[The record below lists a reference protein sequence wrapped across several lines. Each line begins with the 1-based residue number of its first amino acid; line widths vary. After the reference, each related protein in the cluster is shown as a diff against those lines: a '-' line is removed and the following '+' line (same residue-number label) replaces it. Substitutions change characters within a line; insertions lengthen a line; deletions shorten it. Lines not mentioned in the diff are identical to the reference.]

1 MIEKLLIKNYLIIK
15 EAEIHFSEGLN
26 ILTGETGAGKSIILD
41 ALSLLLGERAD
52 HSKIKSGD
60 DKLIME
66 GQFNFTDN
74 KIVENLY
81 KEMFPEDEFNGYL
94 ILRREI
100 NTKGINRSFINDTP
114 VNISDMKKFGDV
126 VIDIHSQNEHQSL
139 LSKETHIG
147 ILDNYV
153 SDETIF
159 SEYEKGY
166 LDLRKSVSD
175 YKEFIS
181 KKEDLLSRK
190 KFLDHDLKEIN
201 NVNIQPGE
209 DEEIETELDRLE
221 NSEEIS
227 SSLSISL
234 EGLSENDFNA
244 LNIISAAVK
253 ELKKISDYDKNF
265 EKLIEDLESSYIL
278 IKETSS
284 SLLNYNNDLNFD
296 PVRIE
301 HLRSRLLA
309 INSLKRKHELDIPE
323 LLEKAENIQKDLTF
337 AENFDHEIDKLDKKI
352 SVMKSELFSLAEKIS
367 DKRIKRAKDLEKEIN
382 KLLKEVGLESAEF
395 KVDIKKNI
403 SDSENEFTV
412 KKGKENY
419 ELSQNGINNIE
430 FLIRTN
436 KGMELSP
443 LRKSASGGEISRIML
458 AIKTVLSENDNIGIL
473 VFDEIDA
480 GISGRI
486 AQKVGNTLKKLAV
499 SHQIICITH
508 LPQIAANSD
517 RHFNVSKSDEN
528 NETKAYIN
536 ILDENEKI
544 NEVAKLLSGEKITES
559 TINSAKELISGK

>member
-1 MIEKLLIKNYLIIK
+1 LR
-15 EAEIHFSEGLN
+15 HW
-26 ILTGETGAGKSIILD
+26 
-41 ALSLLLGERAD
+41 
-52 HSKIKSGD
+52 
-60 DKLIME
+60 
-66 GQFNFTDN
+66 
-74 KIVENLY
+74 
-81 KEMFPEDEFNGYL
+81 L
-94 ILRREI
+94 ILKAK
-100 NTKGINRSFINDTP
+100 T
-114 VNISDMKKFGDV
+114 
-126 VIDIHSQNEHQSL
+126 
-139 LSKETHIG
+139 
-147 ILDNYV
+147 
-153 SDETIF
+153 
-159 SEYEKGY
+159 
-166 LDLRKSVSD
+166 
-175 YKEFIS
+175 
-181 KKEDLLSRK
+181 
-190 KFLDHDLKEIN
+190 
-201 NVNIQPGE
+201 
-209 DEEIETELDRLE
+209 
-221 NSEEIS
+221 
-227 SSLSISL
+227 
-234 EGLSENDFNA
+234 
-244 LNIISAAVK
+244 
-253 ELKKISDYDKNF
+253 
-265 EKLIEDLESSYIL
+265 
-278 IKETSS
+278 
-284 SLLNYNNDLNFD
+284 
-296 PVRIE
+296 
-301 HLRSRLLA
+301 

-536 ILDENEKI
+536 ILDDNEKI

>member
-209 DEEIETELDRLE
+209 DEEIESELDRLE

-536 ILDENEKI
+536 ILDDNEKI